1 MRALRLAFAV
11 GAVSASALGLSAM
24 TALALT
30 NEEIARLSGPDRQKI
45 LEEGA
50 RKEGEL
56 LWVGSFNE
64 ENAKPI
70 LQGFAARYPYIKVNR
85 VRTDSTKALQRV
97 LAELR
102 ARQARTDLIT
112 SNAVVELK
120 EAGAVL
126 SFRSPVLDQFAPEDR
141 DPDGFSAPL
150 YFVNYGLAAYNTNQV
165 SKADAPKSYED
176 LLDPKW
182 RNQMAFASSAS
193 GALFFVSFLRM
204 SWGDDKARAY
214 LEKLSQQKIIG
225 RTESARTVLGMVA
238 SGEHKI
244 MINPFLTHVGE
255 LARKGAPLEVLMV
268 NPTPVSST
276 PVLMAK
282 SAPHPHATLL
292 LIDYL
297 LDKEAQGMLR
307 DAGYFPA
314 NPNVEPSPALKPYS
328 PKERGLNK
336 YIVDDSKLGLMMS
349 DTAALFQKLFE

>member
-1 MRALRLAFAV
+1 MKAMGIALWATLTLSLTFPAT
-11 GAVSASALGLSAM
+11 SA
-24 TALALT
+24 TV
-30 NEEIARLSGPDRQKI
+30 EEIAKLTGPDRLKS

-70 LQGFAARYPYIKVNR
+70 LEGFGKRYPFIKVNR

-102 ARQARTDLIT
+102 ARQSRTDLIT
-112 SNAVVELK
+112 SNAVVELR
-120 EAGAVL
+120 EAGAVQA
-126 SFRSPVLDQFAPEDR
+126 FRSPVLDQFAPEDR
-141 DPDGFSAPL
+141 DPDGFAAPL

-165 SKADAPKSYED
+165 KAADAPKSYED

-182 RNQMAFASSAS
+182 RGQMTFASSAS
-193 GALFFVSFLRM
+193 GALFFASFLRM
-204 SWGDDKARAY
+204 SWGDQKARDY
-214 LEKLSQQKIIG
+214 LEKLAKQKIVG

-255 LARKGAPLEVLMV
+255 LVRKGAPLEVLIAD
-268 NPTPVSST
+268 PAPVSST
-276 PVLMAK
+276 PVLLAK
-282 SAPHPHATLL
+282 TAPHPHAAML

-297 LDKEAQGMLR
+297 LDREAQGMLR

-314 NPNVEPSPALKPYS
+314 NPNVAPSDALKPYS
-328 PKERGLNK
+328 PKERGISK
-336 YIVDDSKLGLMMS
+336 YIVDDTKLGQMMPE
-349 DTAALFQKLFE
+349 TTALFQKLFE

>member
-1 MRALRLAFAV
+1 MRPWSPAYAMIALCAGAGLLSINGAFALTV
-11 GAVSASALGLSAM
+11 EEVAQ
-24 TALALT
+24 LAG
-30 NEEIARLSGPDRQKI
+30 SDRQKV

-70 LQGFAARYPYIKVNR
+70 LQGFAARYPFIKVNR

-112 SNAVVELK
+112 SNAVVELR
-120 EAGAVL
+120 EAGAVQ

-165 SKADAPKSYED
+165 SKAEAPKSYED

-182 RNQMAFASSAS
+182 RGQMTFASSAS

-204 SWGDDKARAY
+204 SWGDDKTKDY
-214 LEKLSQQKIIG
+214 LQKLSQQRIVG

-255 LARKGAPLEVLMV
+255 LARKGAPLDVLMV

-282 SAPHPHATLL
+282 TAPHPHATML

-314 NPNVEPSPALKPYS
+314 NPHVEPSPDLKPYS

-336 YIVDDSKLGLMMS
+336 YIVDDTKLGQMMNE
-349 DTAALFQKLFE
+349 TVALFQKLFE

>member
-1 MRALRLAFAV
+1 MNALRLSLAIGLLLT
-11 GAVSASALGLSAM
+11 GAAGAYARTV
-24 TALALT
+24 
-30 NEEIARLSGPDRQKI
+30 EEIANLTGADRQQI

-70 LQGFAARYPYIKVNR
+70 LQGFAAKYPFIKVNR

-102 ARQARTDLIT
+102 AKTPRSDLIT
-112 SNAVVELK
+112 SNAIVELRK
-120 EAGAVL
+120 AGAVQ
-126 SFRSPVLDQFAPEDR
+126 SFRSPVLDTFLAEDR
-141 DPDGFSAPL
+141 DPDGFAAPL
-150 YFVNYGLAAYNTNQV
+150 YFVNYGLAAYNTSQV
-165 SKADAPKSYED
+165 AKADAPKSFDD

-182 RNQMAFASSAS
+182 KGQMTFASSAS
-193 GALFFVSFLRM
+193 GALFFISFLRM
-204 SWGDDKARAY
+204 SWGDEKATAW
-214 LEKLSQQKIIG
+214 LEKLAQQKIVG

-244 MINPFLTHVGE
+244 MISPFLTHVGE
-255 LARKGAPLEVLMV
+255 LARKGAPLDVLLP

-276 PVLMAK
+276 PVLLAQ
-282 SAPHPHATLL
+282 SAPHPHATML

-314 NPNVEPSPALKPYS
+314 NPNVEPADSLKPYS
-328 PKERGLNK
+328 PKAKGFAK
-336 YIVDDSKLGLMMS
+336 YIVDDTKLGDMMPE
-349 DTAALFQKLFE
+349 TNALFRRLFE

>member
-1 MRALRLAFAV
+1 MTIVRALFTAGLLFL
-11 GAVSASALGLSAM
+11 GATGAAAQ
-24 TALALT
+24 TLT
-30 NEEIARLSGPDRQKI
+30 VEQVANLTGPGRQKI

-70 LQGFAARYPYIKVNR
+70 LAGFAAKYPFIKVNR

-102 ARQARTDLIT
+102 AKTPRTDLIT
-112 SNAVVELK
+112 SNAIVELRK
-120 EAGAVL
+120 AGAVQA
-126 SFRSPVLDQFAPEDR
+126 FRSPVLDTFAAEDK
-141 DPDGFSAPL
+141 DPDGFAAPL
-150 YFVNYGLAAYNTNQV
+150 YFVNYGLAAFNTDQV
-165 SKADAPKSYED
+165 SKADAPKSFDD

-182 RNQMAFASSAS
+182 KGQMTFASSAS
-193 GALFFVSFLRM
+193 GALFFISFLRM
-204 SWGDDKARAY
+204 TWGDQKAVAW
-214 LEKLSQQKIIG
+214 LEKLAQQKIIG

-244 MINPFLTHVGE
+244 MINPFVTHVGE
-255 LARKGAPLEVLMV
+255 LARKKAPVDILLP

-282 SAPHPHATLL
+282 QARNPHATML

-297 LDKEAQGMLR
+297 LGTEAQTMLR

-314 NPNVEPSPALKPYS
+314 NPAVEPANFLKPYS
-328 PKERGLNK
+328 PKERGLQK
-336 YIVDDSKLGLMMS
+336 YIVDDTKLGDMMAG
-349 DTAALFQKLFE
+349 TNAIFKRLFE

>member
-1 MRALRLAFAV
+1 MRRWRMAFAY
-11 GAVSASALGLSAM
+11 AVLSAGLFLWGFDP
-24 TALALT
+24 AVALT
-30 NEEIARLSGPDRQKI
+30 NEQIAQLSGPNRQKL

-56 LWVGSFNE
+56 LWLGSFNE

-70 LQGFAARYPYIKVNR
+70 LQGFAARYPFIKVNR

-102 ARQARTDLIT
+102 ARQSRTDLIT
-112 SNAVVELK
+112 SNAVVELR

-126 SFRSPVLDQFAPEDR
+126 SFRSPVLDQFAQEDR
-141 DPDGFSAPL
+141 DPDGYSAPL

-165 SKADAPKSYED
+165 SAADAPKSYDD

-182 RNQMAFASSAS
+182 RGQMTFASSAS

-204 SWGDDKARAY
+204 SWGDEKAKDY
-214 LEKLSQQKIIG
+214 LQKLSLQKIVG

-255 LARKGAPLEVLMV
+255 LARKGAPLAVLMV

-282 SAPHPHATLL
+282 TAPHPYATML

-314 NPNVEPSPALKPYS
+314 NPNVEPSPELKPYS

-336 YIVDDSKLGLMMS
+336 YIVDDTKLGLMMG